1 MAALATPTVDAVD
14 ASQSGPALHRSVTRA
29 LLALELVAESSNPLP
44 LSTLAARLKA
54 PKSSLHPLLKALLAR
69 RYLEVDKEANYRL
82 GIRAAELGAAYL
94 NRITPL
100 KGVHPELIVLSRE
113 LNMTAHFAIVD
124 GTDALYLAKED
135 APGVG
140 IRLAS
145 AVGTRLPAELTAV
158 GKANLAF
165 VTGSLADSRPALAG
179 ELAQVRSQG
188 FAVDEGQILTAVR
201 CIAAPVF
208 DNSGECCGAIGV
220 SYLREGGPPVEKVA
234 IRVRQA
240 AARASRQLGARIAGR

>member
-1 MAALATPTVDAVD
+1 
-14 ASQSGPALHRSVTRA
+14 
-29 LLALELVAESSNPLP
+29 
-44 LSTLAARLKA
+44 
-54 PKSSLHPLLKALLAR
+54 
-69 RYLEVDKEANYRL
+69 
-82 GIRAAELGAAYL
+82 
-94 NRITPL
+94 
-100 KGVHPELIVLSRE
+100 
-113 LNMTAHFAIVD
+113 MTAHFAIVD
-124 GTDALYLAKED
+124 GADALYLAKED

-165 VTGSLADSRPALAG
+165 ATGSLADSRPALAG

-208 DNSGECCGAIGV
+208 DSSGECCGAIGV

-234 IRVRQA
+234 IHVRQA

>member
-1 MAALATPTVDAVD
+1 
-14 ASQSGPALHRSVTRA
+14 
-29 LLALELVAESSNPLP
+29 
-44 LSTLAARLKA
+44 
-54 PKSSLHPLLKALLAR
+54 
-69 RYLEVDKEANYRL
+69 
-82 GIRAAELGAAYL
+82 
-94 NRITPL
+94 
-100 KGVHPELIVLSRE
+100 
-113 LNMTAHFAIVD
+113 MTAHFAIVD

-179 ELAQVRSQG
+179 ELAQLRSQG

-208 DNSGECCGAIGV
+208 DHRQEVALIIALHPLRALTTRRIRSIGERLVG
-220 SYLREGGPPVEKVA
+220 E
-234 IRVRQA
+234 A
-240 AARASRQLGARIAGR
+240 ALFTPAWKA

>member
-124 GTDALYLAKED
+124 GTDALESYAAFKRAVEYCRARKGPALIRGKVIRPYSHSLSDDEKLYRPDEERQAD
-135 APGVG
+135 AAVDP
-140 IRLAS
+140 IKTYAEFLINERIAS
-145 AVGTRLPAELTAV
+145 ADDLDTANGHLV
-158 GKANLAF
+158 KEVEQLLGQGYTYYHDVLRQ
-165 VTGSLADSRPALAG
+165 LADST
-179 ELAQVRSQG
+179 VR
-188 FAVDEGQILTAVR
+188 
-201 CIAAPVF
+201 
-208 DNSGECCGAIGV
+208 V
-220 SYLREGGPPVEKVA
+220 SVIPCRFLNPSK
-234 IRVRQA
+234 
-240 AARASRQLGARIAGR
+240 